1 VIDAHLP
8 SLDRLPQHRDA
19 MQLRLLREGCVTPCR
34 SVCAR
39 IEPHRMQHIG
49 MQHPRPL
56 RFVPILRGS
65 FDSVSMPRG
74 GTRQA
79 EEVRDGSHANNR
91 GGCDRCGVAPTAVA
105 LRPLDRARALQRSD
119 PYTAPIGPRSSPHF
133 CSSAAFALASLCP
146 RPRLRGICAGA
157 TMTAP
162 GARAQLR
169 MRRIASPRARRTGFY
184 HGVAAFNSP
193 RAPAFALASLY
204 PGSST

>member
-1 VIDAHLP
+1 MIDAHLP
-8 SLDRLPQHRDA
+8 SLDRLPQHRDV

-34 SVCAR
+34 SACAR

-49 MQHPRPL
+49 MQYPRPL

-65 FDSVSMPRG
+65 FDSVTMPRG

-91 GGCDRCGVAPTAVA
+91 GGGNRGGVAPTAVA
-105 LRPLDRARALQRSD
+105 LSPLDWARALQRSD
-119 PYTAPIGPRSSPHF
+119 PYTAIKAALFSPF
-133 CSSAAFALASLCP
+133 LQQRGLRFSP

-162 GARAQLR
+162 GARAQLH
-169 MRRIASPRARRTGFY
+169 MRRSQVLVFG
-184 HGVAAFNSP
+184 
-193 RAPAFALASLY
+193 APASIMGSQPSTLLGLRPSLCHGAS
-204 PGSST
+204 T